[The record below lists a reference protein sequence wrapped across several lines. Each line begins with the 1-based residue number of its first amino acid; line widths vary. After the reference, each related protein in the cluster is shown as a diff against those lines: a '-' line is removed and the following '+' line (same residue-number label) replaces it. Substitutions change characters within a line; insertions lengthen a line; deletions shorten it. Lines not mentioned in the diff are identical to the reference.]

1 MTVRL
6 RLSRGG
12 RRHRPF
18 YRLAAV
24 DKRKPRDTRVIERLG
39 YFDPL
44 TKDPDK
50 QVVFNRERIEYWLS
64 VGAQPSDTV
73 RSLLKKQGIGVTVA
87 S

>member
-1 MTVRL
+1 MAVRL

-24 DKRKPRDTRVIERLG
+24 DSRKPRETKVIEQLG
-39 YFDPL
+39 YFDPI
-44 TKDPDK
+44 TSEMDK
-50 QVVFNRERIEYWLS
+50 RVVFNRERIEYWIS

-73 RSLLKKQGIGVTVA
+73 RALLRKQGIGPA
-87 S
+87 SAS